1 MRQQYFMLL
10 KALVHAGERKPIL
23 VSILRVQPNMRVHG
37 SITMKGQWDGI
48 MSPEWRSDL

>member
-23 VSILRVQPNMRVHG
+23 VSIL
-37 SITMKGQWDGI
+37 TMHLEHFFLFWKK
-48 MSPEWRSDL
+48 